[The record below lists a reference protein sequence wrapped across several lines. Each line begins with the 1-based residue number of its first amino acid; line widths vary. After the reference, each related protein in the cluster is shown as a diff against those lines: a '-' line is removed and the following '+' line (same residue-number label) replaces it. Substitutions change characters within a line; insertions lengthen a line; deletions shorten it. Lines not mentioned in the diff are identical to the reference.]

1 MTPNAPSTAHG
12 AQTARFTPAVAVLAK
27 GAAIGSAL
35 ALVAN
40 LVVFVIGNAG
50 APLQVVASGDTEAS
64 DLPVGAVIGASIVPL
79 LVGAVGLWLAYRFL
93 AKSFAV
99 WSAVVA
105 VLAVVSIVG
114 PFGLDIDTGS
124 KVALTVMHIAT
135 GAAAIVGQSIVRN
148 KTNEGVKA

>member
-1 MTPNAPSTAHG
+1 MTSVPSPTERDAPAPRS
-12 AQTARFTPAVAVLAK
+12 TPAVAVLAK
-27 GAAIGSAL
+27 GAAIGGAI

-40 LVVFVIGNAG
+40 LIVFVIGNAG
-50 APLQVVASGDTEAS
+50 APLQVVVGSDTESS

-93 AKSFAV
+93 PKSFTV

-114 PFGLDIDTGS
+114 PLGLDIDTGS
-124 KVALTVMHIAT
+124 KVALTVMHFAT
-135 GAAAIVGQSIVRN
+135 GAAAIIGQSLVRN
-148 KTNEGVKA
+148 TTNQGAN